1 MTGAELIGVRE
12 AEELTKQKKVP
23 KKGKAKRQGRSKA
36 KKESSDESEADS
48 DIMNDAYVE
57 ILYCIAVEM

>member
-1 MTGAELIGVRE
+1 M
-12 AEELTKQKKVP
+12 TKQKKVP

-48 DIMNDAYVE
+48 YITDDE
-57 ILYCIAVEM
+57 EVEMLDCIEVK

>member
-12 AEELTKQKKVP
+12 AEELTNQKKVP
-23 KKGKAKRQGRSKA
+23 KKDKAKQYGRSKTM
-36 KKESSDESEADS
+36 KESSDESETDS
-48 DIMNDAYVE
+48 DIMNTYME